1 MGAPGTSS
9 PANSRQLMGAAP
21 PCSVSIGGDV
31 PCAIGSDRNG
41 HD

>member
-1 MGAPGTSS
+1 MGAPGTSL
-9 PANSRQLMGAAP
+9 PANSRPLMGATSA
-21 PCSVSIGGDV
+21 CSVSIGGDV

>member
-9 PANSRQLMGAAP
+9 PANLRPLLGAAA
-21 PCSVSIGGDV
+21 PCSMSIGGDV
-31 PCAIGSDRNG
+31 LYGIGSDRNG